1 MINQKDKDFVEHTME
16 IAEEC
21 LIDKLID
28 VEEREYRLVDE
39 HPIVSTWDGLIENW
53 SEHFNEEIIEL
64 FDEYAGDLFER
75 MRWGSD
81 GYQEELYGEL
91 RDYAVTLY
99 QTSKD
104 DLVAKADAEIAA
116 YEARVGN

>member
-1 MINQKDKDFVEHTME
+1 MINQKDKDFVEYTME

-21 LIDKLID
+21 LIDNMID
-28 VEEREYRLVDE
+28 VEERAYLLEDE

-53 SEHFNEEIIEL
+53 AEHADEEIIEL
-64 FDEYAGDLFER
+64 FDEYVGELFER
-75 MRWGSD
+75 TRWGSD
-81 GYQEELYGEL
+81 VYQEELDGEL

-116 YEARVGN
+116 YEARTK